1 MDSWYLAK
9 DLIKATVRLG
19 LDWISRLKINRKIIL
34 QEEVT
39 DVASFIKRVKPE
51 DFSTEVHG
59 IDGKSYLSK
68 SFELNI
74 SKIGKVKVV
83 LATLDPHNPDEEI
96 VPLVTNRV
104 DWNDAKITNGFFIA
118 IILIVSIEMPNSP

>member
-1 MDSWYLAK
+1 
-9 DLIKATVRLG
+9 
-19 LDWISRLKINRKIIL
+19 L

-51 DFSTEVHG
+51 DFSTEIHG
-59 IDGKSYLSK
+59 IYGKSYLSK

-96 VPLVTNRV
+96 VPLVIVTNRV
-104 DWNDAKITNGFFIA
+104 DWNDAKIINGYLHRHHIDSFYRDVKQS
-118 IILIVSIEMPNSP
+118 LGLEGYRV